1 MLGAKE
7 IADSTQGA
15 DTPRVNGTVVAEPT
29 PVCDSPHPYTEAQ
42 VPLSVNPL
50 PAVKE
55 EVLEDV
61 SAFPITN
68 DFAPGVNEV
77 TEGVVDPPEEL
88 PVEDDGLTIEAPLIS

>member
-1 MLGAKE
+1 MNE

-29 PVCDSPHPYTEAQ
+29 PVCDSPHPYTEEQ

-55 EVLEDV
+55 EEGKVV

-68 DFAPGVNEV
+68 DEAIGVNEA
-77 TEGVVDPPEEL
+77 TDGVVEPPGEF
-88 PVEDDGLTIEAPLIS
+88 PVEVSRPAVVAPLIS